1 MEADSDFSDDMRC
14 MKAFFFVC
22 GGPAYR
28 TSALE

>member
-1 MEADSDFSDDMRC
+1 MKADSDFSDDMCC
-14 MKAFFFVC
+14 MKAFFLC